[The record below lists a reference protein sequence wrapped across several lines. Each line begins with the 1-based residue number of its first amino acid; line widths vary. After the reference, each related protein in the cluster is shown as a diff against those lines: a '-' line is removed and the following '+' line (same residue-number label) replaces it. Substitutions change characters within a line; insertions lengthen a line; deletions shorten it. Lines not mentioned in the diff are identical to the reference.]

1 MFTPADTEALHRLR
15 PMLAAAV
22 SKATNDEEHAV
33 SEVTPEMIHKEK
45 LQKKLFVG
53 PCLKYCNSEFSFSD
67 SLLSAALLA
76 ALQQV
81 QMYSATTSG
90 VGVNLIYSD
99 SPDTFSVSAL

>member
-45 LQKKLFVG
+45 LQKN
-53 PCLKYCNSEFSFSD
+53 C
-67 SLLSAALLA
+67 LLSPALNT
-76 ALQQV
+76 V
-81 QMYSATTSG
+81 T
-90 VGVNLIYSD
+90 VNSLFPILFLEQLCWLHCSK
-99 SPDTFSVSAL
+99 SKCTLPQLLVFE